1 MFAGGVDC
9 FLGIEG
15 GVVTVV
21 AKEGVPLLVEEFA
34 DVEGR
39 ISEASGG
46 GEVTLGAAHSVVELS
61 PRWMILVRFVMVVDG
76 VEVGGRIL
84 AGNAYRSLVGREKT
98 GGDGWD
104 DELVIRLME
113 VSPPSTAV
121 LVGFRVAAFL
131 ILSYPSLLLCYCC
144 FGWVLSESR
153 LARHTGGG
161 DGSRFGVAREET
173 GDGEGE
179 KYAAEGSGKQGSG
192 DRDSARDKR
201 GEEDTENGEQAFG
214 KTSPLVERSRELG

>member
-1 MFAGGVDC
+1 MFAGGVDYS
-9 FLGIEG
+9 LGIEG

-21 AKEGVPLLVEEFA
+21 AKEGVPLLVEAFE

-61 PRWMILVRFVMVVDG
+61 PRWMIPVRFVMVVDG
-76 VEVGGRIL
+76 VEVGGHIL
-84 AGNAYRSLVGREKT
+84 AGNAYKSLVGREKT
-98 GGDGWD
+98 GGVIDGWD

-144 FGWVLSESR
+144 FGWVLSESW
-153 LARHTGGG
+153 LARHKEGG
-161 DGSRFGVAREET
+161 DGSRFGVAREEI

-179 KYAAEGSGKQGSG
+179 KYAA
-192 DRDSARDKR
+192 
-201 GEEDTENGEQAFG
+201 
-214 KTSPLVERSRELG
+214 